1 MHVVMKLAVSLL
13 LVAPLVSLSACS
25 KVATPD
31 AISATEVSAEEV
43 AAKAEP
49 FEVQLLAFNDFH
61 GQLEPPTGKSGLVQ
75 TAGMPVEAGGSEYF
89 ATWVKKLHAD
99 HGNTLVVSAGDNIGA
114 TPLLSAAFHDEP
126 TIEAL
131 NAVGLDISAVGNH
144 EFDEG
149 IAELGRM
156 QRGGC
161 HPKDGCYGT
170 PEKGFEGAKFRYLA
184 ANVVVEGGG
193 ETLFPAYEIK
203 TFNGVPIAFIG
214 MTLEGTPQIV
224 TADGVK
230 GVSFR
235 DEADTVNDLVPKL
248 KAQGVRA
255 IVVLL
260 HEGGFTTGRYD
271 QCEGISGPVFDIV
284 KRFDREVDVVVTGHT
299 NAELICEIDGRL
311 VTSASYAGRMVTD
324 IRLTI
329 DPATGDVAKKVAT
342 NVIATRD
349 VDKAPELT
357 AIIAKYR
364 VLVRGIEARVVG
376 TLGEDLVRTANA
388 FGEIPLGSV
397 IADAQLFAESDPS
410 TGGAQIALMNPGGIR
425 AELISNAIAAGEK
438 PGEVTFSEVFAVQPF
453 GNSLVTMTLSGAQ
466 LERVLEEQ
474 FAVGGKERDMPKI
487 LQVSAGLTYTWDATR
502 PAGDRIDP
510 AKVEVLGAPLDLARD
525 YRVVCNEFLANGGD
539 SFPTLQSGG
548 QRRIGIV
555 DADALDSYL
564 KQHPALVA
572 PPSGRIRGILPAK

>member
-1 MHVVMKLAVSLL
+1 MQAGMKALSL
-13 LVAPLVSLSACS
+13 APLVLLACS
-25 KVATPD
+25 KTDLPDVVAAAP
-31 AISATEVSAEEV
+31 EVVAEV

-61 GQLEPPTGKSGLVQ
+61 GQLEPPTGKNGLVQ
-75 TAGMPVEAGGSEYF
+75 TAGMPVEAGGGEYF
-89 ATWVKKLHAD
+89 ATWVKKLHAA
-99 HGNTLVVSAGDNIGA
+99 HGNTLVVAAGDNIGA

-131 NAVGLDISAVGNH
+131 NAIGLDITSVGNH

-149 IAELGRM
+149 IVELGRM

-170 PEKGFEGAKFRYLA
+170 PEKRFDGAKFSYLA
-184 ANVVVEGGG
+184 ANVVLDGSG
-193 ETLFPAYEIK
+193 ETLFPPYEIK

-214 MTLEGTPQIV
+214 MTLEGTPEVV
-224 TADGVK
+224 TAEGIK
-230 GVSFR
+230 GVHFR

-248 KAQGVRA
+248 KAQGVHA

-299 NAELICEIDGRL
+299 NAALVCDIDGRL
-311 VTSASYAGRMVTD
+311 VTSASFAGRMVTD

-329 DPATGDVAKKVAT
+329 DPTSRDVVTKSAT

-357 AIIAKYR
+357 AIIAKYK

-376 TLGEDLVRTANA
+376 TLGEDLVRAANS

-397 IADAQLFAESDPS
+397 IADAQVFAESDPS
-410 TGGAQIALMNPGGIR
+410 TGGAEIALMNPGGIR
-425 AELISNAIAAGEK
+425 AELISDAIAAGEK

-453 GNSLVTMTLSGAQ
+453 ANSLVTMTLSGAQ

-487 LQVSAGLTYTWDATR
+487 LQVSEGLTYTWDATR

-539 SFPTLQSGG
+539 GFATLKTGAK
-548 QRRIGIV
+548 RRIGVV
-555 DADALDSYL
+555 DSDALDIYL
-564 KQHPALVA
+564 MKHPTLVA
-572 PPSGRIRGILPAK
+572 PPSGRIKGILPAK